1 MSPHPH
7 SHRAGPEKVLRDTN
21 AKHETNN
28 NVCLTMILMI
38 GEVDD
43 AGKNMILMMITIMT
57 PIIVV
62 RFL

>member
-1 MSPHPH
+1 
-7 SHRAGPEKVLRDTN
+7 
-21 AKHETNN
+21 
-28 NVCLTMILMI
+28 MILMI